1 MLNVQVE
8 ASVLNFR
15 RGPGQG
21 FPVIARLP
29 RGTVLEWL
37 GASPN
42 LQWLELRRSAHDGA
56 LKGWAATRFLSALPA
71 DGPATAA
78 LPAWLIAAV
87 RELGVRKHPREA
99 DNPRILEY
107 HRTTTLRA
115 TDDEVP
121 WCSAFV
127 NWCLRQARVAG
138 TNSAAARSWLGWGQ
152 PLVNPRRGCVAVL
165 RRGTNPAQG
174 HVGFFLQSRGAVVDL
189 LGGNQGNQVR
199 VQTYSVTQLLGYRW
213 LKG

>member
-1 MLNVQVE
+1 MPYALVQ

-15 RGPGQG
+15 RGPGQH

-29 RGTVLEWL
+29 RGTALEWL
-37 GASPN
+37 CASPD
-42 LQWLELRRSAHDGA
+42 LKWLKLRHRARDGTRR
-56 LKGWAATRFLSALPA
+56 GWAATRFLSTLPA
-71 DGPATAA
+71 DGPASAA
-78 LPAWLIAAV
+78 LPAWLLAAV
-87 RELGVRKHPREA
+87 RELGVREHPREA
-99 DNPRILEY
+99 GNPRILEY

-127 NWCLRQARVAG
+127 NWCLRQAGVPG
-138 TNSAAARSWLGWGQ
+138 TSSAAARSWITWGQ
-152 PLVNPRRGCVAVL
+152 RLVNPRRGCVTVL

-199 VQTYSVTQLLGYRW
+199 VQTYSMTQVLGFRW
-213 LKG
+213 PGR